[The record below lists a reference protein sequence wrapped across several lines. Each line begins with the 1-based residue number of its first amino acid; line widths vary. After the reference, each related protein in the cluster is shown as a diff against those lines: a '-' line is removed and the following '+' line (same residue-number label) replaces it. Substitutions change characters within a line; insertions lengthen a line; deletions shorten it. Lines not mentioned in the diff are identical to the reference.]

1 MSEAMIQLR
10 NQFDDEHHGSII
22 LSVPGEAGSMV
33 EMLRLAPL
41 GDDFVRGEEV
51 DNNQRVY
58 QQFRNWLDS
67 ATASRGV

>member
-22 LSVPGEAGSMV
+22 LSVPGESGSLIEVLHFTAM
-33 EMLRLAPL
+33 
-41 GDDFVRGEEV
+41 GDVFIRGEKV

-67 ATASRGV
+67 ATATRGT